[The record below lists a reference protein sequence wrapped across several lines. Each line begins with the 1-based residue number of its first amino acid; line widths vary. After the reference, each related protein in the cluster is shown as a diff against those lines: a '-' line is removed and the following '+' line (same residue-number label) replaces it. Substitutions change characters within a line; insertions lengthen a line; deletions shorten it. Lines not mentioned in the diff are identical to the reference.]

1 MFHRSIYNT
10 SVEERHNNVCAQE
23 FFPAGAKILR
33 QGEKGEKFYIISG
46 GSVQITKDTDYGG
59 EEELVILGKGEYFGE
74 LALYDDGGERR
85 ANATALAPG
94 VECLTLDRT

>member
-1 MFHRSIYNT
+1 M
-10 SVEERHNNVCAQE
+10 QE

-46 GSVQITKDTDYGG
+46 GNVRITKDTEYGG
-59 EEELVILGKGEYFGE
+59 EEELVVLGKGEYFGE
-74 LALYDDGGERR
+74 LALYDDEGERR
-85 ANATALAPG
+85 ANAIALAPG